1 MIFYTIRCPEGA
13 TTEALAN
20 GILPWV
26 NASGLIASLPAR
38 FLAIFQTYDLSVSG
52 ANDRTYNK
60 VVLPISQDEINA
72 NAGIRDQQNKGY

>member
-26 NASGLIASLPAR
+26 NASGLIVSLQAR
-38 FLAIFQTYDLSVSG
+38 LLAISG
-52 ANDRTYNK
+52 GTPVKYTVTK
-60 VVLPISQDEINA
+60 SGVVLNIGDIPADEIDH
-72 NAGIRDQQNKGY
+72 IVELTLKK